1 MFSRC
6 TRIFAL
12 LAVTA
17 LLGNARCVDNCASV
31 TDAPARSTAPQCP
44 LHKQTGTQPAACDH
58 QHPQFAT
65 ASTDDVQR
73 LPDLYWVAEAISLPL
88 VPEFESFGLKPSSSP
103 PPVSPPSSVIIL
115 RL

>member
-1 MFSRC
+1 MLSRC

-17 LLGNARCVDNCASV
+17 LLGNARCVDNCASA
-31 TDAPARSTAPQCP
+31 TDTPAKSTAPQCP

-65 ASTDDVQR
+65 TPTDDVPHP
-73 LPDLYWVAEAISLPL
+73 PDLYWVAEA
-88 VPEFESFGLKPSSSP
+88 
-103 PPVSPPSSVIIL
+103 VSPPLARELKSSRFEPSHSPPVISSSSVIIL